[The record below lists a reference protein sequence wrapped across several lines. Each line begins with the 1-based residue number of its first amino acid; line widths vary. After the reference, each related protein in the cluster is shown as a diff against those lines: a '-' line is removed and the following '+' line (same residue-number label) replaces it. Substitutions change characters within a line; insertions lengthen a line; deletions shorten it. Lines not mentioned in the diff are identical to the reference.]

1 MDNKKQPK
9 PQDDSGQTLEERVD
23 EFMAPVESSDSMPTS
38 DTKPPQKIG
47 NKIKVIHADDEA
59 ESTPPAATA
68 PADEPAPTA
77 PLVPASTPKKKSI
90 AVSIAGADEVEAAPA
105 PPPKPKPTKK
115 VIAISDEGDLAT
127 IPEEVTPI
135 VPELETSTVV
145 SDEQLEANPDDS
157 EDGDKVISGDKG
169 KFLEME
175 FVRNVE
181 KEQIT
186 EAWSEAVFKGC
197 IVDCDA
203 YKGPLKEFNSL
214 MGEMRKGQ
222 RMSLAFYPDRLE
234 VDQKGRNPKKGSI
247 TSKSFAKNLL
257 AIFIGPKMFS
267 QEVKNSLLGK
277 K

>member
-1 MDNKKQPK
+1 MKVVVFGFVFVSFLSLVFVRTGYAAELEGVKMEDSLSLAEKKLSLNGLALRKVSKFGIPIK
-9 PQDDSGQTLEERVD
+9 VYVAGLYLEE
-23 EFMAPVESSDSMPTS
+23 
-38 DTKPPQKIG
+38 K
-47 NKIKVIHADDEA
+47 
-59 ESTPPAATA
+59 
-68 PADEPAPTA
+68 
-77 PLVPASTPKKKSI
+77 
-90 AVSIAGADEVEAAPA
+90 
-105 PPPKPKPTKK
+105 
-115 VIAISDEGDLAT
+115 
-127 IPEEVTPI
+127 
-135 VPELETSTVV
+135 
-145 SDEQLEANPDDS
+145 S
-157 EDGDKVISGDKG
+157 EDGDEVISGDKS

-222 RMSLAFYPDRLE
+222 RMSLTFYPDRLE

-247 TSKSFAKNLL
+247 ASKSFAKNLL